1 MFVCPYCHQDET
13 ENHSKDTPHEGRYC
27 SKECYQQSW
36 SSHKLTHKPATTAKN
51 MSAGQSEDLALKEMI
66 VMASDMMTSSP
77 IGRQR
82 SRSTSAIS
90 CRYDEGEEEL
100 ETDDLDVNPI
110 PPLPIPDNNLTTL
123 VVDVDSTLVD
133 STLIENLSAGKV
145 SGNVSVGNVSA
156 GNVPVPERSS
166 NIIGASYHN
175 LIPPPPPYL
184 PNYYPWQT
192 TYPQLQ
198 LLIGHIEEIKAEVL
212 FHTTPPLICVTLFL
226 TNF

>member
-1 MFVCPYCHQDET
+1 M
-13 ENHSKDTPHEGRYC
+13 
-27 SKECYQQSW
+27 
-36 SSHKLTHKPATTAKN
+36 
-51 MSAGQSEDLALKEMI
+51 KEMI
-66 VMASDMMTSSP
+66 MMASDMMASSP

-100 ETDDLDVNPI
+100 ETDDLDVI
-110 PPLPIPDNNLTTL
+110 PTPPPPIPDNNLTT

-133 STLIENLSAGKV
+133 STLVENLSAGKV

-156 GNVPVPERSS
+156 GIVPVPERGS

-192 TYPQLQ
+192 TYPQLR
-198 LLIGHIEEIKAEVL
+198 LLIDHIEEIKAEVR
-212 FHTTPPLICVTLFL
+212 FHTTPPLICVTRFL